1 MQQPTKHVQ
10 VVSLMHPMPQ
20 QGQNIVNAQLKGGKR
35 KQITQMLAKKH
46 LAKQDAPH

>member
-1 MQQPTKHVQ
+1 MQQPTNYVQ
-10 VVSLMHPMPQ
+10 VVSIMHPMPQ
-20 QGQNIVNAQLKGGKR
+20 QNQNIVFAQLKGGKR